1 MTLDKKVTPVYDV
14 TWFIKWASTFVL
26 IVGSFLNAQ
35 NMYPINV
42 YVMMVGVTG
51 WFTVGCLWRDRA
63 LIVLNTIIFCFY
75 LFSSLS

>member
-1 MTLDKKVTPVYDV
+1 MTIDKKVTPVYDV

-51 WFTVGCLWRDRA
+51 WFTVGCLLSDIVRVYHRRFTRLLLA
-63 LIVLNTIIFCFY
+63 L
-75 LFSSLS
+75 